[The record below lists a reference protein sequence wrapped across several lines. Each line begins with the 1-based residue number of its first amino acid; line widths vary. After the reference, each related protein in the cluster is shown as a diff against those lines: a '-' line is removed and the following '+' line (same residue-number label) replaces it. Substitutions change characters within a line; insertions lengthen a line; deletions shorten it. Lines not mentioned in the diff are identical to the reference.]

1 MAAPFSSPTTPPPLR
16 SIFQPNPNPPKALFS
31 LTGSFHGGPHRAKVC
46 YNSIGATSV
55 SLWSSSANYSNLR
68 NGSTK
73 LSGKPVAVKR
83 LLQNRQAFLF
93 IFSYQGVMFR
103 RGVVRNATMEE
114 IEAEKSLIEDDAKGR
129 MEKTI
134 DTMRANFNSVRTGRA
149 NPSMLDKIE
158 VEYYGTPVSLKSI
171 AQISTPDASS
181 LLVQPYDKSSLKAI
195 EKAIVSSN
203 LGLTPNNDGEVIRM
217 SIPQLTS
224 ERRKELS
231 KMVAKL
237 AEEGKV
243 ALRNIRRDALKA
255 YEKLEKEKK
264 LSEDNVK
271 DLSSDLQK
279 LTDEY
284 MKKIDNIFKQKEK
297 WCADGLTCL
306 SGVAEGLTTP
316 YAYV

>member
-16 SIFQPNPNPPKALFS
+16 SIFQPNPNPPKALLS
-31 LTGSFHGGPHRAKVC
+31 LPGSFHRGPHRAKVC

-55 SLWSSSANYSNLR
+55 SLWSSSANYSSLR

-83 LLQNRQAFLF
+83 LLQNR
-93 IFSYQGVMFR
+93 
-103 RGVVRNATMEE
+103 RGVVRNATIEE

-134 DTMRANFNSVRTGRA
+134 DTMRTNFNSVRTGRA

-195 EKAIVSSN
+195 EKAIVSSD

-284 MKKIDNIFKQKEK
+284 MKKLDNIFKQKEK
-297 WCADGLTCL
+297 ELL
-306 SGVAEGLTTP
+306 KV
-316 YAYV
+316 

>member
-16 SIFQPNPNPPKALFS
+16 SFFQPNPNPPKALLS
-31 LTGSFHGGPHRAKVC
+31 LTGSFHRGPHRAKVG

-55 SLWSSSANYSNLR
+55 SLWSSSANYSSLR

-73 LSGKPVAVKR
+73 LSGKPVAAKR
-83 LLQNRQAFLF
+83 LLQN
-93 IFSYQGVMFR
+93 R
-103 RGVVRNATMEE
+103 RGVVRNATIEE

-195 EKAIVSSN
+195 EKAIVSSD

-297 WCADGLTCL
+297 ELL
-306 SGVAEGLTTP
+306 KV
-316 YAYV
+316 